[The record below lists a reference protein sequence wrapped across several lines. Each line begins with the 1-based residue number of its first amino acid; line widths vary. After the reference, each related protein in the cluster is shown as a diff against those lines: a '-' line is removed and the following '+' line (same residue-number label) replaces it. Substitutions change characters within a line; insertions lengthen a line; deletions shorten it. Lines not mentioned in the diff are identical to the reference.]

1 MGSEKDTLEYLNN
14 HLRTEFRDKY
24 AAGWRVT
31 TYTYFEDVEE
41 PHQVQVSRAG
51 SAAGNVTWTAAG
63 LSPDLALE
71 VAMVMTRD

>member
-1 MGSEKDTLEYLNN
+1 MRSGEDTLDYLNEQ
-14 HLRTEFRDKY
+14 LRTEFASRY

-41 PHQVQVSRAG
+41 PHQIQVSKSGGGAG
-51 SAAGNVTWTAAG
+51 SVTWTAAG
-63 LSPDLALE
+63 PSLELALE